1 MNRMQISPGVKDGVK
16 DGVGDAQELA
26 EACSR
31 VIAQRDQAAQ
41 ALGNQG
47 VLR

>member
-1 MNRMQISPGVKDGVK
+1 MNTMQILPPIEDG
-16 DGVGDAQELA
+16 QQLA

-31 VIAQRDQAAQ
+31 VIEQRDQATQ